1 MAEALPVER
10 EKREKKAEKS
20 LGARLREDVGVV
32 EVKSVEREERR
43 KETTPK
49 RGLKR
54 TKRSNQ
60 AVEAFRAQLMCE
72 V

>member
-1 MAEALPVER
+1 M
-10 EKREKKAEKS
+10 KGS
-20 LGARLREDVGVV
+20 LGTRLGEDVGAV
-32 EVKSVEREERR
+32 EVVKSVEREERR

-49 RGLKR
+49 RELKR

-60 AVEAFRAQLMCE
+60 AVEAFRAHFMCE